1 MSVENEI
8 RNFLNKKESLS
19 EDYPGA
25 GAVKETE
32 PMMQGS
38 SQKPGFEMLDKGA
51 KAGNAVK
58 SGVNVLKPG
67 AGAKEDKPMK
77 QGSSE
82 DAAVQSHDDRN
93 TQGKTQSAL
102 MKKDT
107 TLGAGM
113 GAGDAKNYST
123 VLDPSIINRVGNV
136 MHNEDIEEDEEF
148 FISEEEFETLSPEEQ
163 AQFELVEMSKEED
176 NEEDE
181 DEKDDEEKEKK
192 HSKKA
197 AWLKKMKEELA
208 YDVESLFSS
217 EADLSEDFK
226 VRAASLFEAVV
237 TARVANEIEELED
250 IVAEE
255 ASAIVAEMHEE
266 LMDKVDSYMNY
277 LSEQWLEQNEV
288 AIEEGLRAEV
298 TEDFIAGLKVL
309 FKEHYIEVPEE
320 KYDVLG
326 EMQEAIESLNAQIN
340 ESIAQ
345 NIELKSQL
353 DESTREAVFV
363 KATADL
369 AQTEVEKL
377 RGLVED
383 VEFENPVIFQQ
394 KLSVIKNNYFPK
406 NGTASEMIEEGT
418 VMQETDSLVAK
429 YAAQLGRTSF
439 GK

>member
-1 MSVENEI
+1 
-8 RNFLNKKESLS
+8 
-19 EDYPGA
+19 
-25 GAVKETE
+25 
-32 PMMQGS
+32 
-38 SQKPGFEMLDKGA
+38 
-51 KAGNAVK
+51 
-58 SGVNVLKPG
+58 
-67 AGAKEDKPMK
+67 
-77 QGSSE
+77 
-82 DAAVQSHDDRN
+82 
-93 TQGKTQSAL
+93 
-102 MKKDT
+102 
-107 TLGAGM
+107 
-113 GAGDAKNYST
+113 
-123 VLDPSIINRVGNV
+123 
-136 MHNEDIEEDEEF
+136 
-148 FISEEEFETLSPEEQ
+148 
-163 AQFELVEMSKEED
+163 
-176 NEEDE
+176 
-181 DEKDDEEKEKK
+181 
-192 HSKKA
+192 
-197 AWLKKMKEELA
+197 MKEELA

-383 VEFENPVIFQQ
+383 VEFENPAIFQQ